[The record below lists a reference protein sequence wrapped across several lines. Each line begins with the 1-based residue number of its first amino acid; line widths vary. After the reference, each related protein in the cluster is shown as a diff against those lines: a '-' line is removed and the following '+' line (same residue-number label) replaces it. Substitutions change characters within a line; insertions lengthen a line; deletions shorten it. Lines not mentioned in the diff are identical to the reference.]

1 MSKRENYEKWCSN
14 LNFYVRN
21 EGSESEKKLATLLTF
36 LSENCRGVGD
46 IKAYPG
52 MIEVNSLIRGND
64 RDGTITIKKDGGYF
78 FHGNMHFKGIVPE
91 HDYTFDIY
99 VPQIDPV
106 TEKTNKGYFV
116 WDNFL
121 KALYDLF
128 SKGDSNRIDRLFNEE
143 ILEIRKVK

>member
-1 MSKRENYEKWCSN
+1 
-14 LNFYVRN
+14 
-21 EGSESEKKLATLLTF
+21 
-36 LSENCRGVGD
+36 
-46 IKAYPG
+46 

-64 RDGTITIKKDGGYF
+64 RDGTIIIKKDGGYF

-99 VPQIDPV
+99 VPQVDPV
-106 TEKTNKGYFV
+106 TEKTNKGYYV